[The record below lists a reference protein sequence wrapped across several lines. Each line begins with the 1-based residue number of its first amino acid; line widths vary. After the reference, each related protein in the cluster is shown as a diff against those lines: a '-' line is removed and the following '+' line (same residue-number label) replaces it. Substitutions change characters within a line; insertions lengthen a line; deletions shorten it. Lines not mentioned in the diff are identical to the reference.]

1 MSFDMKWKNVF
12 GSFVIC
18 AVLIIAG
25 CLYLD
30 IRLAQFVTEMVGFGF
45 LSSARVSELPDFLFL
60 TVCITTVGSWT
71 GRIYLSRKPVESW
84 NLSFLEYI
92 GYAVPLAFIL
102 KQLLK
107 DLFGKTNARFW
118 LLHPDQFGFHWFHGG
133 GDFSAFPSGH
143 MTVFAVLL
151 LGISRYFPKLRP
163 TCSGLLLVLALAL
176 IITQYHF
183 FSDIVAGLYLG
194 LIVDSLTRQGLSFL
208 HRSPNSG

>member
-1 MSFDMKWKNVF
+1 MKWKNVF